1 MGAREGNDTGDWEQ
15 GKREDGKLDVGKR
28 YVGQHHPVP
37 IPLKLHLHSPH
48 PGVVSLRLQ
57 LCDLFFPLQ
66 KLFPT

>member
-1 MGAREGNDTGDWEQ
+1 MLEKDMLAGTT
-15 GKREDGKLDVGKR
+15 LC
-28 YVGQHHPVP
+28 P
-37 IPLKLHLHSPH
+37 IPLKLHLHGPH